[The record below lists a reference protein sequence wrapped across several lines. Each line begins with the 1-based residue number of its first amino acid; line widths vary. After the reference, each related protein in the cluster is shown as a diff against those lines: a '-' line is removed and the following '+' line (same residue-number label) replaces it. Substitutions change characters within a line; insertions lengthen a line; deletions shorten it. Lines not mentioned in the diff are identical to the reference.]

1 MVVSKGWTVHPDVQ
15 NRHER
20 YNQLHIDLFI
30 SCNNRSISLQCF
42 QALPVF
48 IYVAVTQQR
57 ETRNSSFQRI
67 VFVTPIQSAVEKGH
81 CDKVTLIE
89 KQYYVYYVILLGFSC
104 VAKP

>member
-1 MVVSKGWTVHPDVQ
+1 MARARFLTYIIVKRAENMEMTLYLP
-15 NRHER
+15 
-20 YNQLHIDLFI
+20 
-30 SCNNRSISLQCF
+30 ISLQCF

-48 IYVAVTQQR
+48 IHVAVTQQR

>member
-1 MVVSKGWTVHPDVQ
+1 MEMTLYLP
-15 NRHER
+15 
-20 YNQLHIDLFI
+20 
-30 SCNNRSISLQCF
+30 ISLQCF

-48 IYVAVTQQR
+48 IQR
-57 ETRNSSFQRI
+57 EMRNPSFQRI